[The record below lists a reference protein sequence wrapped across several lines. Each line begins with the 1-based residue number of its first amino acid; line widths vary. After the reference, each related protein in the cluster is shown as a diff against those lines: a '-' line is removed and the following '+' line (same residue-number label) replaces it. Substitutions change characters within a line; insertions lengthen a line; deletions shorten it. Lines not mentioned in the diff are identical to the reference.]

1 MIANVVTVH
10 VKPEHLQEFIAATRA
25 NRAGS
30 RTEPGNLRFDILQAA
45 EDPCRFLFY
54 EVFTSQEAVEAH
66 RQTPHYLAWRAKAEA
81 WMAKPREGR
90 AHQVVEPL
98 DLTAW

>member
-1 MIANVVTVH
+1 MIANVVTVY
-10 VKPEHLQEFIAATRA
+10 VKPEHLQEFVVATRA

-45 EDPCRFLFY
+45 DDPCRFLFY
-54 EVFTSQEAVEAH
+54 EVFASQEALEAH
-66 RQTPHYLAWRAKAEA
+66 RQSAHYLAWRAQAEA

-90 AHQVVEPL
+90 AHLVIAPRDINE
-98 DLTAW
+98 W